1 MKLMKRFFLQGDA
14 GSPVAHNRLNKA
26 YLYGIVSFGF
36 EDGCEVGKPVVF
48 TRVSSFLEF
57 IGTTTDITILD

>member
-1 MKLMKRFFLQGDA
+1 MAFSRK
-14 GSPVAHNRLNKA
+14 NKP

-36 EDGCEVGKPVVF
+36 EDGCQDGKPVVF